1 MERRQKVTKR
11 NSNDHNYI
19 YGIRATLEAIDSG
32 KEIEKVLIQKDLR
45 NDLIRQVITKLK
57 NQKVPYSQV
66 PIEKLNRI
74 TRRNHQ
80 GIICFISP
88 IQYQSLDHIIEST
101 FSAGREPLLII
112 LDRITDVRNFGAIAR
127 TMECAGAD
135 ALIIQNKGNAL
146 LGADAMKTSAGAL
159 NILPVCREENLKNT
173 ITDLKASGI
182 RVIGCTE
189 KTNASIY
196 ETDLSGPVAV
206 ILGSEENGI
215 SGEFLKLCDSYVK
228 IPMYGKIES
237 LNVSVSAGIVIYEA
251 LRQRILDK

>member
-1 MERRQKVTKR
+1 
-11 NSNDHNYI
+11 
-19 YGIRATLEAIDSG
+19 
-32 KEIEKVLIQKDLR
+32 
-45 NDLIRQVITKLK
+45 
-57 NQKVPYSQV
+57 
-66 PIEKLNRI
+66 
-74 TRRNHQ
+74 
-80 GIICFISP
+80 
-88 IQYQSLDHIIEST
+88 
-101 FSAGREPLLII
+101 
-112 LDRITDVRNFGAIAR
+112 
-127 TMECAGAD
+127 MECAGAD

-182 RVIGCTE
+182 RVIACTE

-215 SGEFLKLCDSYVK
+215 SEEYLKLCDSYVK
-228 IPMYGKIES
+228 IPIYGKIES

-251 LRQRILDK
+251 LRQRIFDK